1 MYLISGQER
10 NSAPLSKKY
19 RECQPRDPNSSRA
32 DDPLIAE
39 SCDKDQAYNN
49 EHDNDTRGQV
59 RLFHNEKQRN
69 RSKSPDDDQCA
80 GIVDLLL
87 ISLQKPGEE
96 NDQTDLNK
104 FRRLEASDHRK
115 CDPASRTRS
124 GSSKLSC
131 DNDRQQDRH
140 TGKINHAGTAHQF
153 VVIHQSQEDHDHQSA
168 KKADQLAV
176 DIASVSVYRTVDHKK
191 PDHI

>member
-1 MYLISGQER
+1 MAVLSRPFPYSIPDPIAIFELSCWTFKSANFPRLMKAGIPVYLISCQER
-10 NSAPLSKKY
+10 NSAQSAKKC

-32 DDPLIAE
+32 DDPLMAE

-59 RLFHNEKQRN
+59 RLFHNEEAAEPQ
-69 RSKSPDDDQCA
+69 KSPTMINVR
-80 GIVDLLL
+80 GSL
-87 ISLQKPGEE
+87 ISPDFAAETRRE

-115 CDPASRTRS
+115 CDPASRTRLL
-124 GSSKLSC
+124 KLSC

-140 TGKINHAGTAHQF
+140 TG
-153 VVIHQSQEDHDHQSA
+153 
-168 KKADQLAV
+168 
-176 DIASVSVYRTVDHKK
+176 R
-191 PDHI
+191 